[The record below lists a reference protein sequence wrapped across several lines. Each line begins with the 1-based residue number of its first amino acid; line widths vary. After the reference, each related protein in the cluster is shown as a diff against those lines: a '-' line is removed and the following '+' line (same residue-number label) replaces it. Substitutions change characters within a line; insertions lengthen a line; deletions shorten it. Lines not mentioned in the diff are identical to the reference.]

1 MSDNTKK
8 VWGEDD
14 DSSDGEFGLEQTE
27 KNPPAK
33 DKESKIEKENADS
46 ENRQG
51 QGQQIDENVKE
62 VPEENKYSND
72 HRQERHGRR
81 NNNYQNYNRENR

>member
-1 MSDNTKK
+1 MTDKPK

-27 KNPPAK
+27 KITPSK
-33 DKESKIEKENADS
+33 EKESKIDKADS

-51 QGQQIDENVKE
+51 QGQ
-62 VPEENKYSND
+62 
-72 HRQERHGRR
+72 
-81 NNNYQNYNRENR
+81 